1 MAIKEAVSS
10 GRVSVEVDG
19 NVEYLLVRAGRAY
32 DTEDKLH
39 AAAMQAA
46 PMLFDRAILKGL
58 ETGSAPVAD
67 TETADASPRTAK
79 PKPAA

>member
-19 NVEYLLVRAGRAY
+19 TVEYVFVRVGRAY

-39 AAAMQAA
+39 AAAMKVA
-46 PMLFDRAILKGL
+46 PMLFDRDILKSV
-58 ETGSAPVAD
+58 EAAPAVAG
-67 TETADASPRTAK
+67 TETADASRRTSK
-79 PKPAA
+79 PKPAE